1 MANPLYDALLA
12 PLEGRTKPFLIL
24 PDGTEKKVYMRKHYN
39 AMQPHI
45 SEDFVKLNQA
55 FLDCGAVEEVVFGD
69 AECLLCDAKKV
80 FRVVRHVLAPDPEC
94 LVTKP
99 EIPTE
104 RWRGFRA

>member
-1 MANPLYDALLA
+1 M
-12 PLEGRTKPFLIL
+12 TIL
-24 PDGTEKKVYMRKHYN
+24 PDGSKKKVYMRKHYN

-69 AECLLCDAKKV
+69 ARCLLCDAEKV